1 MAEIKVN
8 PTRMELKKLKGR
20 LVTARRGHKLLKDKR
35 DELMRQFLDVVRQ
48 AKTLREELSIQLGSV
63 YSNFASAAALMEPR
77 MMTEALLLPGVQG
90 KLTVKKKN
98 IMSVN
103 VPVFQYE
110 AAQASST
117 GGAGYGYAFTS
128 GELDNAVE
136 QICTT
141 AAQLVRLA
149 QLEKT
154 ATLLCDEIEK
164 TRRRVNALEHI
175 MIPQYEAGVRT
186 ISMKLDENERG
197 TQTRLMKVKD
207 MMIRAQ
213 IEAKRTEMEEN
224 TGSLV

>member
-1 MAEIKVN
+1 MTEIKVN

-20 LVTARRGHKLLKDKR
+20 LITARRGHKLLKDKR

-48 AKTLREELSIQLGSV
+48 AKALRETLSKQLGGV
-63 YSNFASAAALMEPR
+63 YSSFSTAAAQMEPR
-77 MMTEALLLPGVQG
+77 MMTAALMLPGVQG
-90 KLTVKKKN
+90 KLTVKQKN

-110 AAQASST
+110 AIQASDA

-128 GELDNAVE
+128 AALDDAVK
-136 QICTT
+136 QICQTSP
-141 AAQLVRLA
+141 QLIRLA

-197 TQTRLMKVKD
+197 AQTRLMKVKD

-213 IEAKRTEMEEN
+213 IEARRAVTAEDK
-224 TGSLV
+224 GSLV